1 MRPFNFLGLKIY
13 KISVKAMV
21 LSVNL
26 WYHLPVLFFLI
37 FAETNLKHCDLA
49 KIAVKNST
57 TLGIT
62 KCAWLM
68 E

>member
-37 FAETNLKHCDLA
+37 YSETSLKYCDLA
-49 KIAVKNST
+49 KIAIKTSQFDYKF
-57 TLGIT
+57 GYG
-62 KCAWLM
+62 
-68 E
+68 